1 MARAVLPRTPISTVS
16 PPLSAHPKSTTAAE
30 AARRLWERA
39 AGDTNTPEGIA
50 AAAERTS
57 AELRA
62 GLARWIGAEGY
73 RTLLDRALVLVR
85 PEHPALG
92 GLPDFGGDGVAAT
105 AAVRAHGAR
114 EVAAGLEALVATV
127 IELLGRIIG
136 EEMAVRLVE
145 EIGQT
150 DPARRGERRER
161 GRPG

>member
-1 MARAVLPRTPISTVS
+1 VS
-16 PPLSAHPKSTTAAE
+16 PHSSHPKSTIAGE
-30 AARRLWERA
+30 AARRLWARA
-39 AGDTNTPEGIA
+39 AGDTGTPEAVA

-73 RTLLDRALVLVR
+73 RALLDRALVLVR

-92 GLPDFGGDGVAAT
+92 GLPGFGGDGPAPAA
-105 AAVRAHGAR
+105 AGGPHGAR

-136 EEMAVRLVE
+136 DEMAVRLVE
-145 EIGQT
+145 QIGQ
-150 DPARRGERRER
+150 PGHRAVVSAQSKG
-161 GRPG
+161 GRDDDD